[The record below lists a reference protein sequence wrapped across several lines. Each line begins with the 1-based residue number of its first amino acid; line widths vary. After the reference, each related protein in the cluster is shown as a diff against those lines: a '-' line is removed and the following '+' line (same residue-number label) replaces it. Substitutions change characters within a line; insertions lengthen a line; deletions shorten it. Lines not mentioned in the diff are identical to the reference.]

1 MRVTLFGW
9 TDWELALGHSEI
21 LNIDTNPFMFVHG
34 NHVQIFGNCFSHLLS
49 FTFSILL
56 HWALFDLPAVI

>member
-34 NHVQIFGNCFSHLLS
+34 NHVQILGNCFSHLLS
-49 FTFSILL
+49 FTFLYPA
-56 HWALFDLPAVI
+56 ALGVV